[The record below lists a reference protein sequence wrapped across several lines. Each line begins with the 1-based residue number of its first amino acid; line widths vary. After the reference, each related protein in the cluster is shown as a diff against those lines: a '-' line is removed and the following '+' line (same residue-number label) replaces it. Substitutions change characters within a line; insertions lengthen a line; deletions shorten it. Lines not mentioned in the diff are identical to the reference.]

1 DVMVLIRGG
10 EVFAA
15 GLPEEV
21 LTEENLERV
30 YGVKCSVT
38 RSFLGVPQVT
48 PLESKLD
55 NAKRL
60 KMHSTIT
67 VQHK

>member
-48 PLESKLD
+48 PLSD
-55 NAKRL
+55 GHGGL
-60 KMHSTIT
+60 KKPPNVTLP
-67 VQHK
+67 HK